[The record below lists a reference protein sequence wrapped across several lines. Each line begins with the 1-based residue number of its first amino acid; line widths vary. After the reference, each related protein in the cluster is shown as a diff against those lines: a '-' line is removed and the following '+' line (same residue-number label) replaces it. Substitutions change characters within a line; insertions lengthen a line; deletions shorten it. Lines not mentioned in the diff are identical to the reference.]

1 MNAPANILPKRAAL
15 YEPQVRA
22 FMPGV
27 EGEELSLRCSILL
40 ARDQATRGM
49 TRCSD
54 EAAGVL
60 AEVERLARDVAF
72 NRLPLDI
79 LRDVRAQLVRLLS
92 CATGLETI
100 AYRIAHPGEG
110 GVDARG

>member
-1 MNAPANILPKRAAL
+1 MNAPANIAPKRVAM
-15 YEPQVRA
+15 YKPQVRA

-27 EGEELSLRCSILL
+27 VGEELDLRASILMT
-40 ARDQATRGM
+40 RDQATRGL

-54 EAAGVL
+54 EAAGIL

-72 NRLPLDI
+72 SRMPLDI
-79 LRDVRAQLVRLLS
+79 LRDVRAQLIRLLS

-100 AYRIAHPGEG
+100 AYRIAHPDEG

>member
-1 MNAPANILPKRAAL
+1 MNAPANILPKRVAI

-22 FMPGV
+22 FLPGV
-27 EGEELSLRCSILL
+27 EGEDLRLRCSILL

-54 EAAGVL
+54 EARGIL
-60 AEVERLARDVAF
+60 AEVQRLSQDAAYA
-72 NRLPLDI
+72 RLPIDI

-92 CATGLETI
+92 CATAIETI
-100 AYRIAHPGEG
+100 AYRIAHPDEG